1 MVALLAG
8 GSMMLGDGGGGAMPD
23 GEGRSSKE
31 HAGQA
36 EPRALFEGSEADA
49 VVSDAIEGLRSKA
62 ERVRILGSYPVA
74 AHGIPGG

>member
-1 MVALLAG
+1 VRSLSEFAYRGVNLTKIESRPRRQG
-8 GSMMLGDGGGGAMPD
+8 LGRYMFFVD
-23 GEGRSSKE
+23 
-31 HAGQA
+31 
-36 EPRALFEGSEADA
+36 LEGSEADA